1 MELEDELLATG
12 VTLSPTRNISKDGEI
27 VRRWMEMVLGDKFLG
42 DLPAAL
48 HSGELLCDLVNKLYK
63 ALGMKSQIS
72 PVRTENDRASGCIAD
87 VDALSNVLEYLRA
100 CEVLGVGNR
109 ELFQPDDLLKRQD
122 MEKVYSNIL
131 ALQTVAVSLSSR
143 RSIDERSSMINAPD
157 WSPMSEHGVFADDE
171 DLEADDLDLDSPE
184 AVHILQQSRWQ
195 RLLFEYEHQQ
205 QRKDERDRA
214 GDSSASDGM
223 GPLAHGI
230 WRTEERI
237 RAILMR
243 DERDFG
249 PVPDELHGKLWMLA
263 SGAQRE
269 MRRNVGQYE
278 RLLALESESTEATR
292 QIDVDLHR
300 TVADEDKELWTEE
313 KSKMM
318 RRVLVAYS
326 FYNPS
331 LGYCQGLNYIVARSL
346 QYLDE
351 EEAFYLLIT
360 IIRLVPDDYYT
371 TMLGLA
377 VDQHV
382 FSDFVRLQYPEVSD
396 HLTELGGSG
405 MELSLAC
412 TEWFLTLFAS
422 PCRRDVTFQIWDTMF
437 FQGDELLFR
446 VALALLQEAKLEL
459 LACNTYGDML
469 KHLNELGRGEL
480 DALDLM
486 KVSKKQ
492 DCVIRGRIEDF
503 RAHYRLQ
510 LASGIVAST
519 VEADDA
525 RSSTADRRSSE
536 SRSEPRL
543 RIFGRKKQGIFRHM
557 DKIPP
562 RLARTF
568 DRTLTEEY
576 TESIR
581 RDHLNIAQYYEGM
594 EFQIKEEYWGSADS
608 YRQWGA
614 RNVRRISTDGFAISS
629 TTENEEHCL
638 KSDTKLV
645 GHHHTSPNEPN
656 TGERGSGLTR
666 DRRSKSSAFLHARK
680 IQNNSANSTPS
691 GRSVKD
697 NDEDAQLIGRSPL
710 AWIQRFEEWH
720 KDMKNQKEKKKAEK
734 RLRRYQRSESLFPG
748 SRNGSDSGTSR
759 LRGAIDSS
767 PVPLCPQP
775 KKSQGVEGF
784 SLGHRRRSNEHQ
796 RSPVENIAMLEEPSL
811 SRSYSD
817 PFRSPAGIAG
827 QRQHKVMLEKTYRE
841 AEELPMLPQHPFRRD
856 TDGVPQKP
864 DFEEVRKFGR
874 SGSGRASR
882 GFSDQSTLSRSTNSY
897 VNTASFNLDPQ
908 EEIQDETSPNHSIG
922 EKNAELDEQG
932 HSPTLAQLEKPLAH
946 ELLYSPVH
954 CRSSSMDFAADELSA
969 CAPPQIRRI
978 LSVPV
983 DDVYAQRPRNPKR
996 DCSHAMR
1003 ERANVLQ
1010 YMHRKASD
1018 ASSIAGS
1025 IPRSPA
1031 RMSESSS
1038 DSSRFGDHASNR
1050 SGKSMPFRKS
1060 SFSFFDKLSSDLE
1073 SSAHGL
1079 DSLVDESEFKTES
1092 IGRGSVSSVATGRSS
1107 TVDEQRPMGGVIS
1120 ISS

>member
-1 MELEDELLATG
+1 MELEDGELATG
-12 VTLSPTRNISKDGEI
+12 VMLSPTRNLSKDGEI
-27 VRRWMEMVLGDKFLG
+27 VRRWMEMVLGDKSLG
-42 DLPAAL
+42 NLPTAL
-48 HSGELLCDLVNKLYK
+48 HSGELLCDLINKLYK

-72 PVRTENDRASGCIAD
+72 PVRAQGDD
-87 VDALSNVLEYLRA
+87 VAAWSNVREYLRA
-100 CEVLGVGNR
+100 CEVLGVAR
-109 ELFQPDDLLKRQD
+109 QDLFQPDDLLTYRD
-122 MEKVYSNIL
+122 MEKVYRNIL
-131 ALQTVAVSLSSR
+131 ALQTVAVSLSNR

-157 WSPMSEHGVFADDE
+157 WSPMSKHGVFADDE
-171 DLEADDLDLDSPE
+171 DLDAENLDLDSPE
-184 AVHILQQSRWQ
+184 AVHMLQQSRWQ

-205 QRKDERDRA
+205 QRKEERDRV
-214 GDSSASDGM
+214 GDSSASDGL

-230 WRTEERI
+230 WRTEERM

-243 DERDFG
+243 DDRDFG
-249 PVPDELHGKLWMLA
+249 EVPEELHGKLWMLA
-263 SGAQRE
+263 SGAQLE
-269 MRRNVGQYE
+269 MGENTGQYE
-278 RLLALESESTEATR
+278 GLLALESESTEATR

-313 KSKMM
+313 KSRMM

-326 FYNPS
+326 FYNPG

-346 QYLDE
+346 QFLDE
-351 EEAFYLLIT
+351 EEAFYLLVA

-382 FSDFVRLQYPEVSD
+382 FADLVRLQYPEISE
-396 HLTELGGSG
+396 HLSELGGSG

-422 PCRRDVTFQIWDTMF
+422 PCERGVTFQIWDSIF
-437 FQGDELLFR
+437 LQGDEVLFR
-446 VALALLQEAKLEL
+446 VALALLQQAKSEL
-459 LACNTYGDML
+459 LACKNYGDML

-480 DALDLM
+480 DALELM
-486 KVSKKQ
+486 QASSPPLLKPRMHGAQQQ
-492 DCVIRGRIEDF
+492 DD
-503 RAHYRLQ
+503 
-510 LASGIVAST
+510 
-519 VEADDA
+519 EA
-525 RSSTADRRSSE
+525 RR
-536 SRSEPRL
+536 P
-543 RIFGRKKQGIFRHM
+543 

-568 DRTLTEEY
+568 DRNLTEEY
-576 TESIR
+576 MEYIR
-581 RDHLNIAQYYEGM
+581 RDHPNFAQYYEGM
-594 EFQIKEEYWGSADS
+594 HPQIKEEYWGSADS
-608 YRQWGA
+608 HRQWGA
-614 RNVRRISTDGFAISS
+614 RNVRRISTDGFAVSS
-629 TTENEEHCL
+629 TKENEDSR
-638 KSDTKLV
+638 KKGDTTCTTLSFMHPK
-645 GHHHTSPNEPN
+645 
-656 TGERGSGLTR
+656 
-666 DRRSKSSAFLHARK
+666 K
-680 IQNNSANSTPS
+680 IQSNSANSTPN

-697 NDEDAQLIGRSPL
+697 SDEDAQLIGRSPL

-720 KDMKNQKEKKKAEK
+720 KDMKTQKEKKKAEK
-734 RLRRYQRSESLFPG
+734 RLRRNQRSESLFPD
-748 SRNGSDSGTSR
+748 SRNGQPDPWV
-759 LRGAIDSS
+759 RGAIDSS

-775 KKSQGVEGF
+775 KKSQGIEGF
-784 SLGHRRRSNEHQ
+784 ALGHRRRSNEYQ
-796 RSPVENIAMLEEPSL
+796 GPPTENIPMLEEPSL

-827 QRQHKVMLEKTYRE
+827 HRLRKNASEKTCRE
-841 AEELPMLPQHPFRRD
+841 TEQGPMGLPQHPFKRD
-856 TDGVPQKP
+856 IDEVPQKP
-864 DFEEVRKFGR
+864 DLDEVRKLGQ

-897 VNTASFNLDPQ
+897 VNAASFTLDPQ
-908 EEIQDETSPNHSIG
+908 EEIQDETNSNPSLD
-922 EKNAELDEQG
+922 EKNAKPEEQG
-932 HSPTLAQLEKPLAH
+932 LSPTLAQLKKPLAH
-946 ELLYSPVH
+946 ELMHSPVH
-954 CRSSSMDFAADELSA
+954 CRSSSMDVAAEEPGS

-983 DDVYAQRPRNPKR
+983 DEMSVQKRPRNPKR
-996 DCSHAMR
+996 DCSQAMR

-1038 DSSRFGDHASNR
+1038 DSSRFGDHTSNR
-1050 SGKSMPFRKS
+1050 SGKSMHFRKS

-1073 SSAHGL
+1073 NSTHGL

-1092 IGRGSVSSVATGRSS
+1092 IGRGSMSSVATGRSS
-1107 TVDEQRPMGGVIS
+1107 TVDEQRPMGGAIS

>member
-1 MELEDELLATG
+1 MELEDGELATG
-12 VTLSPTRNISKDGEI
+12 VMLSPTRNLSKDGEI
-27 VRRWMEMVLGDKFLG
+27 VRRWMEMVLGDKSLG
-42 DLPAAL
+42 NLPAAL
-48 HSGELLCDLVNKLYK
+48 HSGELLCDLINKLYK

-72 PVRTENDRASGCIAD
+72 PVRAQGDD
-87 VDALSNVLEYLRA
+87 VAAWSNVREYLRA
-100 CEVLGVGNR
+100 CEVLGVAR
-109 ELFQPDDLLKRQD
+109 QDLFQPDDLLTCRD
-122 MEKVYSNIL
+122 MEKVYRNIL
-131 ALQTVAVSLSSR
+131 ALQTVAVSLSNR

-171 DLEADDLDLDSPE
+171 DLDVEDLDLDSPE
-184 AVHILQQSRWQ
+184 AVHMLQQSRWQ

-205 QRKDERDRA
+205 QRKEERDRV
-214 GDSSASDGM
+214 GDSSASDGL

-243 DERDFG
+243 DDRDFG
-249 PVPDELHGKLWMLA
+249 EVPEELHGKLWMLA
-263 SGAQRE
+263 SGAQLE
-269 MRRNVGQYE
+269 MGKNTGQYE

-313 KSKMM
+313 KSRMM

-326 FYNPS
+326 FYNPG

-346 QYLDE
+346 QFLDE
-351 EEAFYLLIT
+351 EEAFYLLVA

-382 FSDFVRLQYPEVSD
+382 FADLVRLQYPEISE
-396 HLTELGGSG
+396 HLSELGGSG

-422 PCRRDVTFQIWDTMF
+422 PCERGVTFQIWDSIF
-437 FQGDELLFR
+437 LQGDEVLFR
-446 VALALLQEAKLEL
+446 VALALLQQAKSEL
-459 LACNTYGDML
+459 LACKNYGDML

-480 DALDLM
+480 DALELM
-486 KVSKKQ
+486 QVSKNQ

-503 RAHYRLQ
+503 RAHHRLQ

-519 VEADDA
+519 VEAEDA
-525 RSSTADRRSSE
+525 RSSTTGRRSSE
-536 SRSEPRL
+536 TRSEPRL
-543 RIFGRKKQGIFRHM
+543 RIFGRKKPGIFRHI

-568 DRTLTEEY
+568 DRNLTEEY
-576 TESIR
+576 MESIR
-581 RDHLNIAQYYEGM
+581 RNHPNFAQYYEGM
-594 EFQIKEEYWGSADS
+594 HPQIKEEYWGSADS

-614 RNVRRISTDGFAISS
+614 RNVRRISTDGFAVSS
-629 TTENEEHCL
+629 TKENEGSR
-638 KSDTKLV
+638 KKGDTTCTTLV
-645 GHHHTSPNEPN
+645 GHRSSPN
-656 TGERGSGLTR
+656 GSYERKSGLTR
-666 DRRSKSSAFLHARK
+666 DRRSKSFMHPKK
-680 IQNNSANSTPS
+680 IQSNSANSTPN

-697 NDEDAQLIGRSPL
+697 SDEDAQLIGRSPL

-720 KDMKNQKEKKKAEK
+720 KDMKTQKEKKKAEK
-734 RLRRYQRSESLFPG
+734 RLRRNQRSESLFPD
-748 SRNGSDSGTSR
+748 SRNGQPDPWV
-759 LRGAIDSS
+759 RGAIDSS

-775 KKSQGVEGF
+775 KKSQGIEGF
-784 SLGHRRRSNEHQ
+784 ALGHRRRSNEYQ
-796 RSPVENIAMLEEPSL
+796 GPPTENIPMLEEPSL

-827 QRQHKVMLEKTYRE
+827 HRLRKNASEKTCRE
-841 AEELPMLPQHPFRRD
+841 TEQGPMGLPQHPFKRD
-856 TDGVPQKP
+856 IDEVPQKP
-864 DFEEVRKFGR
+864 DLDEVRKLGR

-897 VNTASFNLDPQ
+897 VNAASFTLDPQ
-908 EEIQDETSPNHSIG
+908 EEIQDETNSNPSLD
-922 EKNAELDEQG
+922 EKNAKPEEQG
-932 HSPTLAQLEKPLAH
+932 LSPTLAQLKKPLAH
-946 ELLYSPVH
+946 ELMYSPVH
-954 CRSSSMDFAADELSA
+954 CRSSSMDFAAEEPGS

-983 DDVYAQRPRNPKR
+983 DEMSVQKRPRNPKR
-996 DCSHAMR
+996 DCSQAMR

-1038 DSSRFGDHASNR
+1038 DSSRFGDHTSNR
-1050 SGKSMPFRKS
+1050 SGKSMHFRKS

-1073 SSAHGL
+1073 NSTHGL

-1092 IGRGSVSSVATGRSS
+1092 IGRGSMSSVATGRSS
-1107 TVDEQRPMGGVIS
+1107 TVDEQRPMGGAIS

>member
-1 MELEDELLATG
+1 M
-12 VTLSPTRNISKDGEI
+12 LSPTLNASKDGEI

-42 DLPAAL
+42 NLPSAL
-48 HSGELLCDLVNKLYK
+48 RSGELLCDLVNKLYK

-72 PVRTENDRASGCIAD
+72 PVRLESDGCD

-100 CEVLGVGNR
+100 CEVLGVAR
-109 ELFQPDDLLKRQD
+109 QDLFQPDDLLKCKD
-122 MEKVYSNIL
+122 MEKVYSNVL
-131 ALQTVAVSLSSR
+131 ALQTVAVSLSNR
-143 RSIDERSSMINAPD
+143 RSIDERSSMINVPD
-157 WSPMSEHGVFADDE
+157 WSPMSEHGVFADEE
-171 DLEADDLDLDSPE
+171 DLDDDDVDLESPE
-184 AVHILQQSRWQ
+184 AVHMLQQSRWQ

-205 QRKDERDRA
+205 QRKEERNRA

-223 GPLAHGI
+223 GLLAHGI

-243 DERDFG
+243 DDHEFG
-249 PVPDELHGKLWMLA
+249 AVPEDLHGKLWMLA
-263 SGAQRE
+263 SGAQME
-269 MRRNVGQYE
+269 MRKNKGQYE
-278 RLLALESESTEATR
+278 RLLASELESTEATR

-313 KSKMM
+313 KSRMM

-326 FYNPS
+326 LYNPS
-331 LGYCQGLNYIVARSL
+331 LGYCQGLNYIVARCL
-346 QYLDE
+346 QHLDE
-351 EEAFYLLIT
+351 EEAFYLLIA
-360 IIRLVPDDYYT
+360 IVRLVPDDYYT

-382 FSDFVRLQYPEVSD
+382 FADLVRLQYPEVSE
-396 HLTELGGSG
+396 HLAELGGSG

-422 PCRRDVTFQIWDTMF
+422 PCDREVTFQIWDAIYL
-437 FQGDELLFR
+437 QGDEVLFR
-446 VALALLQEAKLEL
+446 VALALLQQAKPEL

-469 KHLNELGRGEL
+469 KHLNELGRGEM
-480 DALDLM
+480 DALALM
-486 KVSKKQ
+486 KTSRKQ

-503 RAHYRLQ
+503 RAHHRLQ

-525 RSSTADRRSSE
+525 RSSTTGRRSSE
-536 SRSEPRL
+536 VRAEPRL
-543 RIFGRKKQGIFRHM
+543 RIFGRKKQGIFRHI

-568 DRTLTEEY
+568 DRNLSEEY

-581 RDHLNIAQYYEGM
+581 RDHPNFAEYYEGLQP
-594 EFQIKEEYWGSADS
+594 QIKEEYWGSADS

-614 RNVRRISTDGFAISS
+614 RNVRRISKDGFAVSS
-629 TTENEEHCL
+629 TKESDGYHM
-638 KSDTKLV
+638 KSDTSIV
-645 GHHHTSPNEPN
+645 EHTAAPKESEA
-656 TGERGSGLTR
+656 GERGSGLTR
-666 DRRSKSSAFLHARK
+666 DRRSKSSAFIHARK
-680 IQNNSANSTPS
+680 IQNNSANSTPN

-697 NDEDAQLIGRSPL
+697 SDEDTQLIGRSPL

-720 KDMKNQKEKKKAEK
+720 KDMKSQKEKKKAEK
-734 RLRRYQRSESLFPG
+734 KRLRRNQRSESMFPG
-748 SRNGSDSGTSR
+748 SRNGQSNSGSGTPW

-767 PVPLCPQP
+767 PVPLSSEPQ
-775 KKSQGVEGF
+775 KSQGIEGF

-796 RSPVENIAMLEEPSL
+796 RSPAENIPMLEEPSL
-811 SRSYSD
+811 SRSFSD
-817 PFRSPAGIAG
+817 PFRSPAGFAG
-827 QRQHKVMLEKTYRE
+827 QRQHRE
-841 AEELPMLPQHPFRRD
+841 VEQIPMLPQHSFRRD
-856 TDGVPQKP
+856 VDAVVQKP
-864 DFEEVRKFGR
+864 DFDEVRKLGR

-897 VNTASFNLDPQ
+897 INTASFNLDPQ
-908 EEIQDETSPNHSIG
+908 DETQDESNSNPS
-922 EKNAELDEQG
+922 LDEKSAKQEEDQG
-932 HSPTLAQLEKPLAH
+932 QSPTMAQLEKPLAH
-946 ELLYSPVH
+946 ELLYSPLH
-954 CRSSSMDFAADELSA
+954 CRSTSMDFAAEEAREGTPL
-969 CAPPQIRRI
+969 QIRRI
-978 LSVPV
+978 MSVPA
-983 DDVYAQRPRNPKR
+983 DEFHAQQKRLYNPKR
-996 DCSHAMR
+996 TNDCSQAMR

-1050 SGKSMPFRKS
+1050 SGKYRKS

-1073 SSAHGL
+1073 NSTHGL

-1092 IGRGSVSSVATGRSS
+1092 IGRGSMTSVATGRSS
-1107 TVDEQRPMGGVIS
+1107 TVDEQRPMGGAIS